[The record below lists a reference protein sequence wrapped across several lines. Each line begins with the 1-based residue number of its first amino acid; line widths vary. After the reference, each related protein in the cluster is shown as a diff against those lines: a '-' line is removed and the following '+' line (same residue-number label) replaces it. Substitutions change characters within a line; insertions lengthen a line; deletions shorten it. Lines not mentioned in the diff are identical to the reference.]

1 MGFTVPVLLRA
12 LRRAMYAQDVF
23 EVPGCFQHKHSWN
36 QATKNALRQRL
47 ADGEDPYEVCKPTV
61 PVELLSSLLMDWLHE
76 LPGGLW
82 GQEWASKGMGWP
94 HIACTSPSRKVVA
107 KKGNGNLLQLLE
119 KTLGEKADVRIDK
132 AIRVAPLLDAIEPR
146 RREVL
151 LWLLAML
158 DLAVEYKEH
167 SKMGYA
173 EFAAVFEP
181 YLVPRPGM
189 QLFQPKEQRQYAEK
203 LLVSAR
209 ALLANYEAHHKAAA
223 PQPDISKEGERRRS
237 SIASPARALKM
248 LKLKK
253 HAKQSW
259 WDKCSAMCAP
269 TVEGLAD

>member
-1 MGFTVPVLLRA
+1 
-12 LRRAMYAQDVF
+12 MYAQDVF

-146 RREVL
+146 RREV
-151 LWLLAML
+151 
-158 DLAVEYKEH
+158 
-167 SKMGYA
+167 
-173 EFAAVFEP
+173 
-181 YLVPRPGM
+181 
-189 QLFQPKEQRQYAEK
+189 
-203 LLVSAR
+203 R
-209 ALLANYEAHHKAAA
+209 AK
-223 PQPDISKEGERRRS
+223 
-237 SIASPARALKM
+237 
-248 LKLKK
+248 
-253 HAKQSW
+253 
-259 WDKCSAMCAP
+259 
-269 TVEGLAD
+269 